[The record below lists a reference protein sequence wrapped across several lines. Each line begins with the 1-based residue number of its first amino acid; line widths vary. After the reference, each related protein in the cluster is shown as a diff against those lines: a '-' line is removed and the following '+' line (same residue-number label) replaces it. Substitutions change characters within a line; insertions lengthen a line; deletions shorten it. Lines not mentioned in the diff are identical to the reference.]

1 MRSTSGSSS
10 ITITITKSAILVAI
24 LFVMAPALQAQ
35 SEEGVLY
42 LGNTRTVPLQ
52 ANLTDPGPI
61 GAETT
66 TFLYFGQVALGAG
79 WNTIFSLLNTE
90 ATTVNGTLTLRGS
103 SGAPINAN
111 FDGQVT
117 SALGV
122 SVPGGGTRTVIANT
136 ATATDPLTT
145 GWARYENIGGNASG
159 VATFQQTVGGALST
173 AAGVLS
179 SNLVTA
185 ATIPVYNDLA
195 AGRFVGFAVANPNSS
210 PVTIRLTTL
219 NENGTIATPAVTP
232 AQLNPL
238 PANSHLAIFLHQIN
252 TAQTTFRGSMVLN
265 TTGALGFVV
274 VALVQNGPL
283 ITAVPVI
290 NEKAPNVP

>member
-1 MRSTSGSSS
+1 MRSTSGSKS
-10 ITITITKSAILVAI
+10 ITITKSAIVVAL
-24 LFVMAPALQAQ
+24 LFVMAPALHAQ
-35 SEEGVLY
+35 NEEGGVLY
-42 LGNTRTVPLQ
+42 LGNTSKTETVQ
-52 ANLTDPGPI
+52 TDLTDPGPI

-66 TFLYFGQVALGAG
+66 TSLYFGQVALGEG
-79 WNTIFSLLNTE
+79 WNTIFSIVNTG
-90 ATTVNGTLTLRGS
+90 ATTVNGTLTLTGS
-103 SGAPINAN
+103 NGQPINAN
-111 FDGQVT
+111 FEGQVT
-117 SALGV
+117 SALAL
-122 SVPGGGTRTVIANT
+122 SVPSGGSRTIPVTT
-136 ATATDPLTT
+136 ATAGAPLTT

-159 VATFQQTVGGALST
+159 VATFQLTTGGILST

-210 PVTIRLTTL
+210 PVTIRLTTV
-219 NENGTIATPAVTP
+219 NENGSIATPAATP

-238 PANSHLAIFLHQIN
+238 PPNSHLAIFLHQIN

-265 TTGALGFVV
+265 TTGAQGFVV

-290 NEKAPNVP
+290 NEKAPNIP